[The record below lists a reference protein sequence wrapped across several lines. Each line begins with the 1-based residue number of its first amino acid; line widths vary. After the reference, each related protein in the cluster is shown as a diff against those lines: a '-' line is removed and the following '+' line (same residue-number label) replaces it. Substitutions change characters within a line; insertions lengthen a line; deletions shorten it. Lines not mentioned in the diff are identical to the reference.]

1 MSADIYI
8 QHLING
14 LSIGSLYALIAIGY
28 TMVYGILLLIN
39 FAHGDVFMMAG
50 YFMMFAMVTFGLP
63 SYLSIPL
70 VMLMT
75 VVLGMV
81 LERTAY
87 KPLRDAPRMSIMISA
102 IGASYLLENLA
113 TYLFSGVPKG
123 YPEMPL
129 LTRVIKFG
137 NVSFQVVTI
146 IIPILTIL
154 LLLGLM
160 FLVHHTKIG
169 MAMRAVSKDYET
181 ARLMGI
187 KINWVISSTFGIG
200 SFLAAIG
207 SFLWGAKYPSI
218 YPLMGMMP
226 GLKCFIAAVF
236 GGIGSIP
243 GAVLGGLILGV
254 SESLLVALFPSMT
267 GYRDAFAFT
276 LLIIMLIV
284 KPTGLIGEKTTDK
297 V

>member
-1 MSADIYI
+1 MSSGIFI

-14 LSIGSLYALIAIGY
+14 LSLGSLYALIAIGY

-50 YFMMFAMVTFGLP
+50 YFMMVTMAGMGLP
-63 SYLSIPL
+63 VYLSIPL
-70 VMLMT
+70 VLLMT
-75 VVLGMV
+75 VLLGML
-81 LERTAY
+81 LERSAY

-113 TYLFSGVPKG
+113 IYIFTGVPKG
-123 YPEMPL
+123 YPNIPF
-129 LTRVIKFG
+129 LTRVVQFG
-137 NVSFQVVTI
+137 SVSFQLVTVVTPI
-146 IIPILTIL
+146 ITVFL
-154 LLLGLM
+154 LLALM
-160 FLVHHTKIG
+160 FLVHRTKMG

-187 KINWVISSTFGIG
+187 KINRVISTTFGIG

-207 SFLWGAKYPSI
+207 SILWGAKYPSI
-218 YPLMGMMP
+218 FPLVGVMP

-236 GGIGSIP
+236 GGIGNIP
-243 GAVLGGLILGV
+243 GAVLGGLILGIT
-254 SESLLVALFPSMT
+254 EPMLIAFFPKMT
-267 GYRDAFAFT
+267 GYRDAFAFA

-284 KPTGLIGEKTTDK
+284 KPTGLLGEKTTDK